1 MAAST
6 AISSTTIVTNVS
18 RPAEKADGEFSAASP
33 APIIA
38 TAVSKLA
45 IEKRSPLIAPIL
57 PQHARC
63 VPSPPWTIRKR
74 PSEHRKSQ
82 SLFLFH
88 LARTE
93 ELLDSFPMLRYLHFV
108 ADYRDGAVAIVARYE
123 LAY

>member
-6 AISSTTIVTNVS
+6 AISSTTIVTSVS

-63 VPSPPWTIRKR
+63 APSLPWTIRKWPESKPQR
-74 PSEHRKSQ
+74 SRWRTCWAAGYGGELQ
-82 SLFLFH
+82 NDQ
-88 LARTE
+88 LALQARVAAFIE
-93 ELLDSFPMLRYLHFV
+93 VRFV
-108 ADYRDGAVAIVARYE
+108 PQVC
-123 LAY
+123 